1 MFKNSVF
8 GGVPAIEHTSKLLT
22 YPIYPTGIKQ
32 SLGYISPPQ
41 PVETGSAELSRD
53 VKNEM
58 TLCFESPE
66 KAFIQLKY
74 QKKKVLSTE
83 SKEEEQMR
91 TGEHEKGFRRAKQ
104 TKNAFRKARGLLR
117 QEVSVTP
124 VFINNA
130 IHICGTSRPHTFFSN
145 LRHVGSSP
153 WVSTHF
159 LWQQGRRA

>member
-58 TLCFESPE
+58 TLCFESPV
-66 KAFIQLKY
+66 KALIQLKY
-74 QKKKVLSTE
+74 QKKK
-83 SKEEEQMR
+83 
-91 TGEHEKGFRRAKQ
+91 
-104 TKNAFRKARGLLR
+104 
-117 QEVSVTP
+117 
-124 VFINNA
+124 
-130 IHICGTSRPHTFFSN
+130 
-145 LRHVGSSP
+145 GSLH
-153 WVSTHF
+153 WE
-159 LWQQGRRA
+159 

>member
-41 PVETGSAELSRD
+41 AVETGSAELSRD

-58 TLCFESPE
+58 TLCFESPV
-66 KAFIQLKY
+66 KALIQLKY

-83 SKEEEQMR
+83 SKEEEQVG
-91 TGEHEKGFRRAKQ
+91 TGEHKKGFRREKQ
-104 TKNAFRKARGLLR
+104 TKML
-117 QEVSVTP
+117 SV
-124 VFINNA
+124 
-130 IHICGTSRPHTFFSN
+130 RPEDS
-145 LRHVGSSP
+145 
-153 WVSTHF
+153 
-159 LWQQGRRA
+159 

>member
-58 TLCFESPE
+58 TLCFESPV
-66 KAFIQLKY
+66 KALIQLKY
-74 QKKKVLSTE
+74 QKKRFSPLRVKKRSRWGQVNI
-83 SKEEEQMR
+83 K
-91 TGEHEKGFRRAKQ
+91 
-104 TKNAFRKARGLLR
+104 RGLGGK
-117 QEVSVTP
+117 SFP
-124 VFINNA
+124 
-130 IHICGTSRPHTFFSN
+130 
-145 LRHVGSSP
+145 
-153 WVSTHF
+153 
-159 LWQQGRRA
+159 